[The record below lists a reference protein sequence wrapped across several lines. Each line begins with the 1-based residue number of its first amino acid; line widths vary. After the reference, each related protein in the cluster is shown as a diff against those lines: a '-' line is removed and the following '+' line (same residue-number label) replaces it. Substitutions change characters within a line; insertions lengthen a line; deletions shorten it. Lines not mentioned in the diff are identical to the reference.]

1 MEISSVQAIIS
12 LLMANGLAIFTE
24 QQEVSQLPGWIMAR
38 VSNINP
44 SRISTWVIKQELHS
58 C

>member
-24 QQEVSQLPGWIMAR
+24 QQEVSQLPGWITAR